1 MERDPF
7 EPGNDAGKDPGRDL
21 VHERLNEL
29 GEAPAALIRDAAPDV
44 FAPFD
49 PTAPVSGHVRAPETS
64 VSPVDSPEHDWYLA
78 RDVVRPAFRP
88 VGTQGLALESIDR
101 TTLHAHATRRH
112 AQPIVDSGPA
122 GLPVVYVIPAGGF
135 DIVVNGDHVLSWG
148 IEPVELQDAA
158 MRNLAAWA
166 ATAPWTEEVSGE
178 RRLITSDTGDGL
190 DAVRI
195 LLPDALDHLGNELRA
210 AGRVLVGIPERHLL
224 CAATLRPGDDEFA
237 TLFADFVLEQSG
249 GADEPIDRRLF
260 EIVDGRLVEFAGL
273 GAG

>member
-1 MERDPF
+1 MEPDPF
-7 EPGNDAGKDPGRDL
+7 EPGYEGARDADRDPGHDR
-21 VHERLNEL
+21 RNEL
-29 GEAPAALIRDAAPDV
+29 GDEPPVLIRDAAPDV
-44 FAPFD
+44 FAPID
-49 PTAPVSGHVRAPETS
+49 ASAPVSGHVPAPETS
-64 VSPVDSPEHDWYLA
+64 VSAADSPEHDWYLA

-88 VGTQGLALESIDR
+88 VGTHGLALESIDR
-101 TTLHAHATRRH
+101 ASLQAHASTRH
-112 AQPIVDSGPA
+112 AQPVVDSGPA
-122 GLPVVYVIPAGGF
+122 GLPVVYVIPAQGF
-135 DIVVNGDHVLSWG
+135 DVVVNGDHVLSWG

-166 ATAPWTEEVSGE
+166 ATAPWSEEVSGE

-195 LLPDALDHLGNELRA
+195 LLPDVLDHLDSELRA

>member
-7 EPGNDAGKDPGRDL
+7 EPGYDGGRDPDGDL
-21 VHERLNEL
+21 VRERRNEL
-29 GEAPAALIRDAAPDV
+29 GDEPPVLIRDAAPDV
-44 FAPFD
+44 FAPID
-49 PTAPVSGHVRAPETS
+49 ASAPVSGHVRAPETS

-88 VGTQGLALESIDR
+88 VGTHGLALESIDR
-101 TTLHAHATRRH
+101 ATLHAHATKSH
-112 AQPIVDSGPA
+112 AQPVVDSGPA
-122 GLPVVYVIPAGGF
+122 GLPVVYVIPAEGF

-195 LLPDALDHLGNELRA
+195 LLPDALDHLGNELRT

-237 TLFADFVLEQSG
+237 TLFADFVVEQSG

-260 EIVDGRLVEFAGL
+260 EIVDGRLIDFAGL